1 MLAAP
6 GHLLNKAMLNGLIW
20 YVMPMFVI
28 TINDIAAYM
37 VGFFGG
43 RTPLIE
49 LSPKKTKEG
58 IFHNISI

>member
-1 MLAAP
+1 
-6 GHLLNKAMLNGLIW
+6 MLNGLIW

-58 IFHNISI
+58 IFQYKKYHFLNIFCQF